1 MEKRELLYEGK
12 AKKLFSTDDENLV
25 ISEFKDDLTA
35 FNGEKKSSEAGKGA
49 LNNKISTELFKL
61 LESKGIQTHFVK
73 MLDDNHMLHKKAD
86 VILIEV
92 IVRNIATGSL
102 TRNLGIKEGTVLPF
116 TLVEF
121 DYKND
126 ALGDPK
132 LNDQHALI
140 LGLVDSQEEL
150 DKLRRMARDVND
162 ILKPYFADKGLNL
175 VDFKLEFGKDKDGN
189 IILIDEISP
198 DNCRFW
204 DIASGEKMDKDR
216 FRQGLG
222 DLTIAYE
229 EVLNRILG
237 KQQQCYELDAES
249 NLAFRKKFS
258 FFLSHALA
266 QKRRRRN
273 YFQSRSKIK

>member
-12 AKKLFSTDDENLV
+12 AKKIWSTDDENLV

-61 LESKGIQTHFVK
+61 LDSKGIPTHFVE
-73 MLDDNHMLHKKAD
+73 MLDDNHMLHKRAD

-102 TRNLGIKEGTVLPF
+102 SRNLGIEDGKVLPF

-126 ALGDPK
+126 ELGDPK

-140 LGLVDSQEEL
+140 LGLVDFQDEL
-150 DKLRRMARDVND
+150 DKLRRMARQIND
-162 ILKPYFADKGLNL
+162 ILKPYFEKKGLNL

-204 DIASGEKMDKDR
+204 DIESGEKMDKDR

-222 DLTIAYE
+222 GLTVAYE
-229 EVLNRILG
+229 QVLNRILG
-237 KQQQCYELDAES
+237 K
-249 NLAFRKKFS
+249 
-258 FFLSHALA
+258 
-266 QKRRRRN
+266 
-273 YFQSRSKIK
+273 

>member
-12 AKKLFSTDDENLV
+12 AKKLYLTDDANLV

-61 LESKGIQTHFVK
+61 LESKGIKTHFVK
-73 MLDDNHMLHKKAD
+73 MLDDNHMLHTKVD

-102 TRNLGIKEGTVLPF
+102 SRNLGIEDGKVLPF

-121 DYKND
+121 DFKND

-140 LGLVDSQEEL
+140 LGLVDYQDEL
-150 DKLRRMARDVND
+150 DKLRRMARKIND
-162 ILKPYFADKGLNL
+162 ILKPYFAEKGLKL
-175 VDFKLEFGKDKDGN
+175 VDFKLEFGKDASGN

-204 DIASGEKMDKDR
+204 DMETGEKMDKDR

-222 DLTIAYE
+222 GLTVAYE
-229 EVLNRILG
+229 QVLNRILG
-237 KQQQCYELDAES
+237 K
-249 NLAFRKKFS
+249 
-258 FFLSHALA
+258 
-266 QKRRRRN
+266 
-273 YFQSRSKIK
+273 

>member
-1 MEKRELLYEGK
+1 MQKRELLYEGK
-12 AKKLFSTDDENLV
+12 AKRLFLTDDENLV

-35 FNGEKKSSEAGKGA
+35 FNGEKKSSEVGKGA

-61 LESKGIQTHFVK
+61 LEANGIKTHFVK
-73 MLDDNHMLHKKAD
+73 MLDDNHMLHTKVD
-86 VILIEV
+86 LILIEV

-102 TRNLGIKEGTVLPF
+102 TRNLGIEDGKVLPF

-126 ALGDPK
+126 ELGDPK

-140 LGLVDSQEEL
+140 LGLVDFQDEL
-150 DKLRRMARDVND
+150 DKLRRMARQVND
-162 ILKPYFADKGLNL
+162 ILRPYFAEKGLSL

-189 IILIDEISP
+189 IILVDEISP

-204 DIASGEKMDKDR
+204 DIDSGEKMDKDR

-222 DLTIAYE
+222 GLTIAYE
-229 EVLNRILG
+229 EVLNRILN
-237 KQQQCYELDAES
+237 K
-249 NLAFRKKFS
+249 
-258 FFLSHALA
+258 
-266 QKRRRRN
+266 
-273 YFQSRSKIK
+273 

>member
-1 MEKRELLYEGK
+1 MQKKELLYEGK
-12 AKKLFSTDDENLV
+12 AKRLFLTDDENLV

-35 FNGEKKSSEAGKGA
+35 FNGEKKSSEVGKGA

-61 LESKGIQTHFVK
+61 LEANGIKTHFVK
-73 MLDDNHMLHKKAD
+73 MLDDNHMLHTKVD

-102 TRNLGIKEGTVLPF
+102 TRNLGIEDGTVLPF

-126 ALGDPK
+126 ELGDPK

-140 LGLVDSQEEL
+140 LGLVDFQDEL
-150 DKLRRMARDVND
+150 DKLRRMARQVND
-162 ILKPYFADKGLNL
+162 ILRPYFAEKGLNL

-189 IILIDEISP
+189 IILADEISP

-204 DIASGEKMDKDR
+204 DIDSGEKMDKDR

-222 DLTIAYE
+222 GLTIAYE
-229 EVLNRILG
+229 EVLNRILN
-237 KQQQCYELDAES
+237 K
-249 NLAFRKKFS
+249 
-258 FFLSHALA
+258 
-266 QKRRRRN
+266 
-273 YFQSRSKIK
+273 

>member
-1 MEKRELLYEGK
+1 VTKTELLYEGK
-12 AKKLFSTDDENLV
+12 AKRVWATQDTHFL

-35 FNGEKKSSEAGKGA
+35 FNGEMKSSEEGKGA

-61 LESKGIQTHFVK
+61 LNLHKIPTHFVE
-73 MLDDNHMLHKKAD
+73 MIDDNHMLHKACD

-102 TRNLGIKEGTVLPF
+102 SRNLGIEEGRILPF
-116 TLVEF
+116 ALVEF

-140 LGLVDSQEEL
+140 LGLVEYQDEL
-150 DKLRRMARDVND
+150 DKLRRMARQIND
-162 ILKPYFADKGLNL
+162 ILKPYFFIKGLKL
-175 VDFKLEFGKDKDGN
+175 VDFKLEFGRDREGN

-204 DIASGEKMDKDR
+204 DVESGESMDKDR
-216 FRQGLG
+216 FRKGKGGLKV
-222 DLTIAYE
+222 AYE
-229 EVLNRILG
+229 NVLNRILN
-237 KQQQCYELDAES
+237 KE
-249 NLAFRKKFS
+249 K
-258 FFLSHALA
+258 
-266 QKRRRRN
+266 
-273 YFQSRSKIK
+273 

>member
-12 AKKLFSTDDENLV
+12 AKRLFTTDDPDLL

-61 LESKGIQTHFVK
+61 LEANGIPTHFVE
-73 MLDDNHMLHKKAD
+73 MLDDNHMLHKKVD
-86 VILIEV
+86 IILIEV

-102 TRNLGIKEGTVLPF
+102 TRTLGIEDGTVLPF

-126 ALGDPK
+126 DLGDPK

-140 LGLVDSQEEL
+140 LGLVDFQDEL
-150 DKLRRMARDVND
+150 DKLRRMARQIND
-162 ILKPYFADKGLNL
+162 ILRPYFAEKGLNL
-175 VDFKLEFGKDKDGN
+175 VDFKLEFGKTGDGN
-189 IILIDEISP
+189 IILADEISP

-204 DIASGEKMDKDR
+204 DMETGEKMDKDR

-222 DLTIAYE
+222 GLKVAYE

-237 KQQQCYELDAES
+237 E
-249 NLAFRKKFS
+249 KK
-258 FFLSHALA
+258 
-266 QKRRRRN
+266 
-273 YFQSRSKIK
+273 

>member
-1 MEKRELLYEGK
+1 MEKRELMYEGK
-12 AKKLFSTDDENLV
+12 AKKLFHTDDANLL

-61 LESKGIQTHFVK
+61 LESRGIPTHFVK
-73 MLDDNHMLHKKAD
+73 MLDDNHMLHKKVD
-86 VILIEV
+86 VIMIEV

-102 TRNLGIKEGTVLPF
+102 TRTLGIKDGTVLPF

-126 ALGDPK
+126 ELGDPK
-132 LNDQHALI
+132 LNDQHCLI
-140 LGLVDSQEEL
+140 LNLVDSVEEL
-150 DKLRRMARDVND
+150 DTLRRMAREIND
-162 ILKPYFADKGLNL
+162 ILRPYFAEKGLNL

-189 IILIDEISP
+189 IILADEISP

-204 DIASGEKMDKDR
+204 DMQTGEKMDKDR

-222 DLTIAYE
+222 GLKVAYE
-229 EVLNRILG
+229 QVLERILG
-237 KQQQCYELDAES
+237 S
-249 NLAFRKKFS
+249 N
-258 FFLSHALA
+258 H
-266 QKRRRRN
+266 Q
-273 YFQSRSKIK
+273 

>member
-1 MEKRELLYEGK
+1 L
-12 AKKLFSTDDENLV
+12 A
-25 ISEFKDDLTA
+25 
-35 FNGEKKSSEAGKGA
+35 
-49 LNNKISTELFKL
+49 
-61 LESKGIQTHFVK
+61 SKGIPTHFVK
-73 MLDDNHMLHKKAD
+73 MLDDNHMLHKKVD

-102 TRNLGIKEGTVLPF
+102 SKNLGIEDGKLLPF

-140 LGLVDSQEEL
+140 LGLVEFQDEL
-150 DKLRRMARDVND
+150 DKLRRMARQIND
-162 ILKPYFADKGLNL
+162 ILRPYFAEKGLNL

-204 DIASGEKMDKDR
+204 DMSTGEKMDKDR

-222 DLTIAYE
+222 GLKMAYE

-237 KQQQCYELDAES
+237 EMK
-249 NLAFRKKFS
+249 
-258 FFLSHALA
+258 
-266 QKRRRRN
+266 
-273 YFQSRSKIK
+273 

>member
-12 AKKLFSTDDENLV
+12 AKKIWSTDDDNLV

-61 LESKGIQTHFVK
+61 LDENGIPTHFVK

-102 TRNLGIKEGTVLPF
+102 SRNLGIEDGKVLPF

-126 ALGDPK
+126 ELGDPK

-140 LGLVDSQEEL
+140 LGLVDFQDEL
-150 DKLRRMARDVND
+150 DKLRRMARQVND
-162 ILKPYFADKGLNL
+162 ILKPYFAQKGLNL

-204 DIASGEKMDKDR
+204 DIESGEKMDKDR

-222 DLTIAYE
+222 GLTVAYE
-229 EVLNRILG
+229 QVLNRILG
-237 KQQQCYELDAES
+237 K
-249 NLAFRKKFS
+249 
-258 FFLSHALA
+258 
-266 QKRRRRN
+266 
-273 YFQSRSKIK
+273 

>member
-12 AKKLFSTDDENLV
+12 AKKLYTTDDAEVL

-35 FNGEKKSSEAGKGA
+35 FNGAKKSSESGKGV
-49 LNNKISTELFKL
+49 LNNKISTELFKV
-61 LESKGIQTHFVK
+61 LESHGIPTHFIR
-73 MLDDNHMLHKKAD
+73 MLDDNHMLHKRVD

-102 TRNLGIKEGTVLPF
+102 SRNLGIEDGKVLPF

-140 LGLVDSQEEL
+140 LGLVDFQDEL
-150 DKLRRMARDVND
+150 DKLRRMARQVND
-162 ILKPYFADKGLNL
+162 ILKPYFAQKGLNL
-175 VDFKLEFGKDKDGN
+175 VDFKLEFGKDKSGN
-189 IILIDEISP
+189 IILVDEISP

-204 DIASGEKMDKDR
+204 DMKTGEKMDKDR

-222 DLTIAYE
+222 GLTLAYE
-229 EVLNRILG
+229 EVLNRIL
-237 KQQQCYELDAES
+237 
-249 NLAFRKKFS
+249 N
-258 FFLSHALA
+258 
-266 QKRRRRN
+266 
-273 YFQSRSKIK
+273 

>member
-1 MEKRELLYEGK
+1 MQKKELLYEGK
-12 AKKLFSTDDENLV
+12 AKKLFFTEDENLL

-61 LESKGIQTHFVK
+61 LEEKGIQTHFVK
-73 MLDDNHMLHKKAD
+73 MLDDNHMLHKKTE

-102 TRNLGIKEGTVLPF
+102 SRNLGIKDGTVLPF

-140 LGLVDSQEEL
+140 LGLVDFQDEL
-150 DKLRRMARDVND
+150 DKLRRMARQVND
-162 ILKPYFADKGLNL
+162 VLKPYFADKGLNL
-175 VDFKLEFGKDKDGN
+175 VDFKLEFGKDGSGN

-204 DIASGEKMDKDR
+204 DMQSGEKMDKDR

-222 DLTIAYE
+222 GLTVAYE
-229 EVLNRILG
+229 QVLNRILG
-237 KQQQCYELDAES
+237 K
-249 NLAFRKKFS
+249 
-258 FFLSHALA
+258 
-266 QKRRRRN
+266 
-273 YFQSRSKIK
+273 

>member
-12 AKKLFSTDDENLV
+12 AKKIWSTDDTNLV

-61 LESKGIQTHFVK
+61 LDSHGIPTHFVK

-102 TRNLGIKEGTVLPF
+102 SRNLGIEDGKVLPF

-126 ALGDPK
+126 ELGDPK

-140 LGLVDSQEEL
+140 LGLVDFQDEL
-150 DKLRRMARDVND
+150 DKLRRMARQVND
-162 ILKPYFADKGLNL
+162 ILKPYFKEKGLNL
-175 VDFKLEFGKDKDGN
+175 VDFKLEFGKDQDGN

-204 DIASGEKMDKDR
+204 DVESGEKMDKDR

-222 DLTIAYE
+222 GLTVAYE
-229 EVLNRILG
+229 QVLNRILG
-237 KQQQCYELDAES
+237 K
-249 NLAFRKKFS
+249 
-258 FFLSHALA
+258 
-266 QKRRRRN
+266 
-273 YFQSRSKIK
+273 